1 MSLMRMRDK
10 SQLRNT
16 LLVSQVL
23 MLALYPVTSAR
34 AQTAPVGAGFPID
47 AGDLRFI
54 FHQIEV
60 AQFHAAGGALLGPGP
75 NQVNLNG
82 VPDPQ
87 QPVGLR
93 TVDGTF
99 NNLVQIP
106 NQRLFGS
113 ADRLFPRLTTPRFR
127 PAEQGTSYATKT
139 DTNVFDSQPRI
150 ISNLIVDQSA
160 ANPAAFA
167 AAANP
172 CAVGGF
178 VCSDPSPPDPDSKAL
193 FIPNITPDFGLS
205 APFNLMFTFFGQF
218 FDHGLDLVPKG
229 GSGTV
234 VIPLQPDDPLFV
246 PDSPTN
252 FMVMARGQNQPG
264 PDGILGTDDDIQE
277 TLNTTTPWVDQ
288 NQTYTS
294 HPSHQVFLRQY
305 VMTAGKPLPDGK
317 VLDGDHCA
325 PRGTGIA
332 GDDICNIGNWAQVK
346 AQAATKLGI
355 QLTDTDVFDVPKI
368 LTDPYGHFKPGPRGF
383 PQMVRPGNVLVEG
396 DPAANGGTG
405 VLVPR
410 DAQRTGHAFLN
421 DIAHNAVPNPG
432 LVGVRDGL

>member
-1 MSLMRMRDK
+1 MRDK

-16 LLVSQVL
+16 LLVGQVL
-23 MLALYPVTSAR
+23 MLALYPVSSAH
-34 AQTAPVGAGFPID
+34 AQAAPVGAGFPID

-93 TVDGTF
+93 TVDGTM
-99 NNLVQIP
+99 NNLVKTPDQH
-106 NQRLFGS
+106 LFGS

-160 ANPAAFA
+160 ENPAAFA

-178 VCSDPSPPDPDSKAL
+178 VCSDPTPPDPDSKAL

-218 FDHGLDLVPKG
+218 FDHGLDLVTKG

-234 VIPLQPDDPLFV
+234 IIPLQPDDPLFAINMSVWTDLDALAGFVYRSAHRDIMRRRREWFAPMEVFMTLWWV
-246 PDSPTN
+246 PAGHQPTP
-252 FMVMARGQNQPG
+252 AEG
-264 PDGILGTDDDIQE
+264 LGR
-277 TLNTTTPWVDQ
+277 L
-288 NQTYTS
+288 
-294 HPSHQVFLRQY
+294 
-305 VMTAGKPLPDGK
+305 
-317 VLDGDHCA
+317 
-325 PRGTGIA
+325 
-332 GDDICNIGNWAQVK
+332 
-346 AQAATKLGI
+346 
-355 QLTDTDVFDVPKI
+355 DVFERLGPTADAFSFRYPFPAPDAASIDPI
-368 LTDPYGHFKPGPRGF
+368 LD
-383 PQMVRPGNVLVEG
+383 EC
-396 DPAANGGTG
+396 A
-405 VLVPR
+405 
-410 DAQRTGHAFLN
+410 
-421 DIAHNAVPNPG
+421 
-432 LVGVRDGL
+432 